1 MTAQGQR
8 RPSPILLILL
18 AFFVLAAAYSVVVP
32 LGEGPD
38 EAPHFTVI
46 RYIVQHRH
54 LPSTAEE
61 HEAFQPP
68 LYYLLGAG
76 LTSWADY
83 TGYTIKANAD
93 YSLEPG
99 RPHNLLLH
107 TSEESWPYRGWAL
120 AWHVLRLFSVLCGVL
135 TVWAVYALGREA
147 FPAQPAAALLMAG
160 ITAFSPGFLFLSAMV
175 NNDNLA
181 TAISACLL
189 WQSARVIRGR
199 HEGWRIAG
207 LGIGLGLGV
216 LSKAN
221 VGLTAVPIG
230 AALAYAAWRREGS
243 LSGTLKRVLGWGVM
257 TAGLALAVCGWW
269 LWHNYQTH
277 GDPTGWSFILQ
288 TNALREGPLTPAVLW
303 WLAKGLFTSFWMRW
317 QGLAL
322 PGWLYALLLALCLTA
337 AAGWV
342 RLAVRR
348 QYIPPETWAILLMLA
363 LQCLAVLAA
372 LLQWTA
378 TVLGTD
384 QARLVYPALP
394 AIALFLAKGLLAW
407 VPARRQDI
415 AAGALVTAFA
425 IFGLAAL
432 IAVVAPVFAPPAP
445 ISAEELPADAV
456 RQSVMFQGGEPP
468 VTIELVAYR
477 LRRPAVRAGDWVVVE
492 LFWRARGKIASD
504 IWLSMSLAQDVNHPL
519 VVKDGSPSAGR
530 DTTDRWPAN
539 VILPAEHW
547 LRVPEHAAPGEYTL
561 WLGLHPFGSW
571 DWLTPAPSPDPYR
584 LPLTTVRVAQ

>member
-1 MTAQGQR
+1 MTTQRPR
-8 RPSPILLILL
+8 RPSPILFILL
-18 AFFVLAAAYSVVVP
+18 VFFILAAAYSVLVP

-76 LTSWADY
+76 LTSWANYD
-83 TGYTIKANAD
+83 GYIIKANAD

-107 TSEESWPYRGWAL
+107 TAEESWPYRGWAL
-120 AWHVLRLFSVLCGVL
+120 AWHILRLFSVLCGAL
-135 TVWAVYALGREA
+135 TVWAVYALGREV
-147 FPAQPAAALLMAG
+147 FPEEPAAAVLMAG
-160 ITAFSPGFLFLSAMV
+160 ITAFTPGFLFLSAMV

-189 WQSARVIRGR
+189 WQSARVLRGR
-199 HEGWRIAG
+199 QEGWCIAG

-221 VGLTAVPIG
+221 VGLTTVPIG
-230 AALAYAAWRREGS
+230 AALAYAAWRREGN
-243 LSGTLKRVLGWGVM
+243 LSSAVRRVLGWGIM

-288 TNALREGPLTPAVLW
+288 TNALREDPLTPAVLW
-303 WLAKGLFTSFWMRW
+303 WLAKGLFTSFWLRW

-322 PGWLYALLLALCLTA
+322 PGWLYALLLALCLAA
-337 AAGWV
+337 AAGWI
-342 RLAVRR
+342 RLAARR
-348 QYIPPETWAILLMLA
+348 RSVSLETWAVLAVLA
-363 LQCLAVLAA
+363 LQCLVVLVA
-372 LLQWTA
+372 LLKWTA

-384 QARLVYPALP
+384 QARLIYPALP

-407 VPARRQDI
+407 APAHRQNT
-415 AAGALVTAFA
+415 AAGGLVTAWA
-425 IFGLAAL
+425 AFGLVTL
-432 IAVVAPVFAPPAP
+432 FMVVAPVYAPPTP

-456 RQSVMFQGGEPP
+456 RQSVIFQGGDPP
-468 VTIELVAYR
+468 AAIELVGYR
-477 LRRPAVRAGDWVVVE
+477 LRTPAARAGGWVVID
-492 LFWRARGKIASD
+492 LYWRTNAKIPND
-504 IWLSMSLAQDVNHPL
+504 IWLSIALAQDLEHPL

-530 DTTDRWPAN
+530 DTTDRWPAG
-539 VILPAEHW
+539 VIIPAEHW

-561 WLGLHPFGSW
+561 WLGLHPFGTW
-571 DWLTPAPSPDPYR
+571 DWLTPTPSSDPHR
-584 LPLTTVRVAQ
+584 LPLAAVTVTR

>member
-1 MTAQGQR
+1 MIAQEPR
-8 RPSPILLILL
+8 RPSPLVFILL
-18 AFFVLAAAYSVVVP
+18 AYFILAAAYSVVVP

-76 LTSWADY
+76 LTLWADY
-83 TGYTIKANAD
+83 SGYTIKANAD

-107 TSEESWPYRGWAL
+107 TSEESWPYRGWAM
-120 AWHVLRLFSVLCGVL
+120 AWHILRLFSVLCGAL
-135 TVWAVYALGREA
+135 TVWAVYALGRAA
-147 FPAQPAAALLMAG
+147 FPNEPAVAVLMAG
-160 ITAFSPGFLFLSAMV
+160 ITAFTPGFLFLSAMV

-181 TAISACLL
+181 AALSACLL
-189 WQSARVIRGR
+189 WQAAQVMRGR

-207 LGIGLGLGV
+207 LGIALGLGV

-243 LSGTLKRVLGWGVM
+243 LPGTIRRVLRWGV
-257 TAGLALAVCGWW
+257 TAAGLALAVCGWW
-269 LWHNYQTH
+269 FWHNYQAH
-277 GDPTGWSFILQ
+277 GDLTGWSFILQ

-303 WLAKGLFTSFWMRW
+303 WLAKGLFTSFWLRW
-317 QGLAL
+317 QGLVL
-322 PGWLYALLLALCLTA
+322 PGWMYALLLALCLTA
-337 AAGWV
+337 AAGWI
-342 RLAVRR
+342 RLVLRR
-348 QYIPPETWAILLMLA
+348 RSIFPETWAILAMLT
-363 LQCLAVLAA
+363 LQSLVVLAA
-372 LLQWTA
+372 LLKWTA

-384 QARLVYPALP
+384 QARLIYPALP

-407 VPARRQDI
+407 APARYQQT
-415 AAGALVTAFA
+415 AGGGLVTAFA
-425 IFGLAAL
+425 VFGLFTLFAA
-432 IAVVAPVFAPPAP
+432 VAPTFAPPTP
-445 ISAEELPADAV
+445 ITVEALPADTVKQAV
-456 RQSVMFQGGEPP
+456 RFQGGDSSAS
-468 VTIELVAYR
+468 IELIGYR
-477 LRRPAVRAGDWVVVE
+477 LRTPKVRAGGWVVFD
-492 LFWRARGKIASD
+492 LYWRASARIPGD
-504 IWLSMSLAQDVNHPL
+504 IWLSIALAQDVDHPL

-530 DTTDRWPAN
+530 DTTDRWPAG
-539 VILPAEHW
+539 VIIPAEHW

-571 DWLTPAPSPDPYR
+571 DWLRPSPSPDPYR
-584 LPLTTVRVAQ
+584 LPLAAVTVTQ

>member
-1 MTAQGQR
+1 MSAQGQR

-18 AFFVLAAAYSVVVP
+18 AFFVLAATYSIVVP

-83 TGYTIKANAD
+83 GGYIIKANAD

-107 TSEESWPYRGWAL
+107 TAEESWPYRGWAL
-120 AWHVLRLFSVLCGVL
+120 AWHILRLFSALCGVL

-147 FPAQPAAALLMAG
+147 FPAQPAVALLMAG
-160 ITAFSPGFLFLSAMV
+160 ITAFSPGLLFLSAVV

-181 TAISACLL
+181 TAVSACLL

-199 HEGWRIAG
+199 QEGWRIAG

-230 AALAYAAWRREGS
+230 AALVYAAWRREGN
-243 LSGTLKRVLGWGVM
+243 LPGTLRRVLGWGV
-257 TAGLALAVCGWW
+257 TAAGLALAVCGWW
-269 LWHNYQTH
+269 LWHNYQVH

-303 WLAKGLFTSFWMRW
+303 WLAKGLVTSFWLRW
-317 QGLAL
+317 QGLSL

-342 RLAVRR
+342 RLVSRR
-348 QYIPPETWAILLMLA
+348 RPISGETRAILVVLA
-363 LQCLAVLAA
+363 LQCLVVLAA
-372 LLQWTA
+372 LLKWTA

-394 AIALFLAKGLLAW
+394 AIALVLAKGLLAW
-407 VPARRQDI
+407 VPARRQNT
-415 AAGALVTAFA
+415 AAGVLVTALVL
-425 IFGLAAL
+425 FGLAVL
-432 IAVVAPVFAPPAP
+432 TAVVAPVFA
-445 ISAEELPADAV
+445 
-456 RQSVMFQGGEPP
+456 
-468 VTIELVAYR
+468 
-477 LRRPAVRAGDWVVVE
+477 
-492 LFWRARGKIASD
+492 
-504 IWLSMSLAQDVNHPL
+504 
-519 VVKDGSPSAGR
+519 
-530 DTTDRWPAN
+530 
-539 VILPAEHW
+539 
-547 LRVPEHAAPGEYTL
+547 
-561 WLGLHPFGSW
+561 
-571 DWLTPAPSPDPYR
+571 
-584 LPLTTVRVAQ
+584 